1 MQLKNIGLKN
11 KGLKTYDLR
20 RLHPNMRTLQSL
32 SAYFTDFITH
42 NSLLKYGRD
51 IIRLI
56 MYVQNSYLIKILLKS
71 CKIEIIFSIMIQKY
85 VEV

>member
-42 NSLLKYGRD
+42 NSLLKYGHD
-51 IIRLI
+51 YQTY
-56 MYVQNSYLIKILLKS
+56 YVCVKQLLD
-71 CKIEIIFSIMIQKY
+71 
-85 VEV
+85 